1 LVENRQR
8 RGALHHLA
16 RLITITGM
24 GDHGRP
30 ESVITFHRIERSSST
45 GIRDHVRPEH
55 AGQVDKAGKPLRRT
69 PRSGCGHP
77 GLRL

>member
-24 GDHGRP
+24 GDHDRP
-30 ESVITFHRIERSSST
+30 ETVITFQRIE
-45 GIRDHVRPEH
+45 
-55 AGQVDKAGKPLRRT
+55 
-69 PRSGCGHP
+69 
-77 GLRL
+77 

>member
-24 GDHGRP
+24 GDHDRP
-30 ESVITFHRIERSSST
+30 ETVITFQRFE
-45 GIRDHVRPEH
+45 
-55 AGQVDKAGKPLRRT
+55 
-69 PRSGCGHP
+69 
-77 GLRL
+77 